1 MAVRHRDCC
10 SRSYERVGVKTKCQ
24 EKCAFSITEDHLS
37 GRGVGFDYD
46 AGTFFS
52 CSDRVDSHY
61 SQESQK
67 RPVFHCQTVKK
78 IAGSYGSCI
87 QRDTFWSAV
96 HETPTVVAQDRG
108 VLPEGKPALHD
119 QGYAAMPTCFEHV
132 EETLV
137 LVSGPGIGIS
147 VSLRNASDGR
157 VPDRLGSS

>member
-1 MAVRHRDCC
+1 MRCC
-10 SRSYERVGVKTKCQ
+10 SHSYERVGVKTKFQ

-37 GRGVGFDYD
+37 GRGVGFDHD

-61 SQESQK
+61 SQESQR
-67 RPVFHCQTVKK
+67 RPVFQTVKQFQK
-78 IAGSYGSCI
+78 LLGLMAAASNVIP
-87 QRDTFWSAV
+87 WSAV
-96 HETPTVVAQDRG
+96 HETPTVVAQDQG

-137 LVSGPGIGIS
+137 LVSGPGIGS
-147 VSLRNASDGR
+147 SL
-157 VPDRLGSS
+157 